1 MQIRPFVGVATLVSV
16 SAGLVGCGGGA
27 PPKPRESVAASA
39 PIAPPATL
47 PATPPAIVKNDAAFV
62 RQSAPKAVAAGAKHT
77 VSVTMRN
84 TSNVTWTHEAGYKL
98 GSQPQDTQVWGLQ
111 RVVLPKPVAPGE
123 EATFDFT
130 ITAPLRPGTY
140 RFGWRMVQDTV
151 AWFGSPSAV
160 VSVRVKR
167 K

>member
-1 MQIRPFVGVATLVSV
+1 MVS
-16 SAGLVGCGGGA
+16 
-27 PPKPRESVAASA
+27 
-39 PIAPPATL
+39 
-47 PATPPAIVKNDAAFV
+47 NDAAFV
-62 RQSAPKAVAAGAKHT
+62 RQKAPKTLAAGAKHT

-84 TSNVTWTHEAGYKL
+84 TSNVIWTHEAGYKL

-130 ITAPLRPGTY
+130 ITAPSRPGTY
-140 RFGWRMVQDTV
+140 KFGWRMVQDTV
-151 AWFGSPSAV
+151 AWFGLASPA
-160 VSVRVKR
+160 VSVRVKH